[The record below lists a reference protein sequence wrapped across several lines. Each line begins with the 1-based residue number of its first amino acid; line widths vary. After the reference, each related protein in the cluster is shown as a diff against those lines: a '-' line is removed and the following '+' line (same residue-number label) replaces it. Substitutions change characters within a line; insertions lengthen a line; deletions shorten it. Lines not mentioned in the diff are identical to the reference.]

1 MRLLTEHEKDFVG
14 YSNVYIPAHDDD
26 QIDHRGK
33 AAYDQCQNYRRSES
47 PAAKDAL
54 IQHDRE

>member
-54 IQHDRE
+54 IQHD